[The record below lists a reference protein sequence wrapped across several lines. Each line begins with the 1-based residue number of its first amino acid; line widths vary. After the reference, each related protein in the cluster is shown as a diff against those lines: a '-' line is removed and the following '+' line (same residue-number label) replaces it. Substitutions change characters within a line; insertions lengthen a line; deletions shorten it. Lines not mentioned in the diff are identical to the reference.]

1 MSVALISIGSNLGN
15 SKENVTVAIKALG
28 KLDDCRML
36 AFSSF
41 YLTKPWGYKEQP
53 DFINC
58 ACKLETGLDP
68 LSLLHC
74 MQKLEQDFHRVRN
87 LKYGPRTLDLDLIAF
102 DFQNGDLDIVVDD
115 DCFVLLT
122 GQCQHLTHPPFRIS
136 GCRIPDILPGI
147 YLPQG

>member
-1 MSVALISIGSNLGN
+1 MPNFLIFYFISCLPQQVLQCRHAFGIHSGLVGFLDLEVDFLAVDGHFLGSSN
-15 SKENVTVAIKALG
+15 A
-28 KLDDCRML
+28 
-36 AFSSF
+36 
-41 YLTKPWGYKEQP
+41 
-53 DFINC
+53 
-58 ACKLETGLDP
+58 
-68 LSLLHC
+68 
-74 MQKLEQDFHRVRN
+74 
-87 LKYGPRTLDLDLIAF
+87 DLDLIAF

>member
-1 MSVALISIGSNLGN
+1 MRIFAVSGKCALIFQQW
-15 SKENVTVAIKALG
+15 IKAPDLCIQSLFRFLILFCFTPTG
-28 KLDDCRML
+28 
-36 AFSSF
+36 SSVPPC
-41 YLTKPWGYKEQP
+41 LRHPQRPCWLPGSGGRLPCGRWALPWEQY
-53 DFINC
+53 
-58 ACKLETGLDP
+58 A
-68 LSLLHC
+68 
-74 MQKLEQDFHRVRN
+74 
-87 LKYGPRTLDLDLIAF
+87 DLDLIAF